1 MEEWKWIDGFVGIYQ
16 ISNQGRLKSFKI
28 KKDGRIL
35 LNNNAKGDYFRVVL
49 CKDVR
54 IRYTKIHELVAEAF
68 IGERPLKHQIHHKDG
83 NKQNNVVENLV
94 YISTSAHRRETM
106 ILNPKSMDGI
116 MNYNK
121 NIKTKRIL
129 QYDLEGNFI
138 AKYLNGKEASDSTGV
153 CQRNIL
159 QVAGLDE
166 YKPGKIRS
174 QAGGFVW
181 RFENKKEGD

>member
-1 MEEWKWIDGFVGIYQ
+1 MEEWKWIDGFIGVYQ
-16 ISNQGRLKSFKI
+16 ISNQGRLKSFKSN
-28 KKDGRIL
+28 KDGRIL

-68 IGERPLKHQIHHKDG
+68 IGERPQKHQIHHKDG

-94 YISTSAHRRETM
+94 YVSTREHNIETM
-106 ILNPKSMDGI
+106 RLNPNFVNGMI
-116 MNYNK
+116 NYNQ
-121 NIKTKRIL
+121 NIRPKKIL
-129 QYDLEGNFI
+129 QYDLDGNLI
-138 AKYLNGKEASDSTGV
+138 AKYINSRQASDNTGV